1 MKVLCFCSPNNDYVY
16 SVDYFVAK
24 GETLSSTG
32 LDVFAG
38 GWGPNQ
44 SSALAKAGAD
54 VYHAEAIGPDGDF
67 FGGYGA
73 AGVNTEYVAVLYNN
87 RIGNA
92 IIQRDK
98 EGDISFLS
106 SISLN
111 TSLLKTPL
119 SIMKFRIFRVLIP

>member
-1 MKVLCFCSPNNDYVY
+1 MSTMPRLSVLTAF
-16 SVDYFVAK
+16 
-24 GETLSSTG
+24 
-32 LDVFAG
+32 
-38 GWGPNQ
+38 
-44 SSALAKAGAD
+44 
-54 VYHAEAIGPDGDF
+54 F